1 MAKALYQT
9 ITKTVAT
16 SWLSVLQV
24 LVGSL
29 FLSLMAQVA
38 VPLPFTPV
46 PVSLQT
52 FAVALLAITLGSK
65 KAPIAVML
73 YLVQATMGFP
83 VLALGAVNPLWM
95 VGPKAGYLLGFVAS
109 SFVVG
114 KLVESNSKPS
124 LGKSWLILSLNE
136 AITLCLGAL
145 WLSAFVGWPNTL
157 AMGVIPFIPGA
168 LLKISAASLA
178 VNPIQSLKGR

>member
-1 MAKALYQT
+1 MGKVIYQT
-9 ITKTVAT
+9 ITKTFVT
-16 SWLSVLQV
+16 SWIPVLQV
-24 LVGSL
+24 LAGSL

-83 VLALGAVNPLWM
+83 VLAMGAANPLWM
-95 VGPKAGYLLGFVAS
+95 VGPKAGYLLGFVLS

-114 KLVESNSKPS
+114 KLLERKASHS
-124 LGKSWLILSLNE
+124 LGKAWLVLSLNE
-136 AITLCLGAL
+136 IITLCLGAC

-178 VNPIQSLKGR
+178 VKPIRSLKG